1 MPVPP
6 EVAARLRELV
16 VVPHVAEDLASRFR
30 DAGYELFLV
39 GGAVRDALLQRGVE
53 ELDFATDAKPDETLA
68 IARGWADDVWLQ
80 GVRFGTV
87 GMRKDGTDIEVTTF
101 RGERYDEG
109 SRKPEIVHVPTLEED
124 LSRRDFTVNAMA
136 VRLPEREFIDPFGGL
151 NDLVGTLLRTPG
163 APEDSFSDDPLR
175 MLRAARFASQLDLT
189 PGEAVLAAMRA
200 MRDRLGIV
208 SAERIGD
215 ELNKLLASP
224 QPSKGLLVATETGLC
239 DVFLPE
245 LPALRLE
252 QDSEHRHKD
261 VFAHTLAV
269 VDKVAAGDPPGEPD
283 VLLRMAAL
291 LHDIGKPPT
300 RRMEGGKVMFHHH
313 EVVGAKMARARLQAL
328 RYPNEFVDDVC
339 HLIGMHLRFWGFAR
353 NWTDSAVRRYVR
365 DAGHQLDR
373 LNRLIRA
380 DSTTRNRFKA
390 RQLQEA
396 MDRFEERIAKLAA
409 EEDLKKIRPP
419 IDGHD
424 VMSSLGVEPGPVVGR
439 ALDMLLEHR
448 LEHGE
453 FSREEALR
461 LLEEWAQAQGLR

>member
-1 MPVPP
+1 MSVPP

-16 VVPHVAEDLASRFR
+16 VVPDVAEELARRFR
-30 DAGYELFLV
+30 AAGHELFLV

-68 IARGWADDVWLQ
+68 IVRGWADDVWLQ

-87 GMRKDGTDIEVTTF
+87 GLRKAGTDIEVTTF

-109 SRKPEIVHVPTLEED
+109 SRKPEVVHVPTLEED

-136 VRLPEREFIDPFGGL
+136 VRLPEREFIDPFGGV
-151 NDLVGTLLRTPG
+151 NDLVGAVLRTPG

-175 MLRAARFASQLDLT
+175 MLRAARFASQLDLVPDGT
-189 PGEAVLAAMRA
+189 VLDAMRA
-200 MRDRLGIV
+200 MRDRLQIV

-215 ELNKLLASP
+215 ELNKLLATL

-283 VLLRMAAL
+283 VLLRVAAL
-291 LHDIGKPPT
+291 LHDIGKPQT

-313 EVVGAKMARARLQAL
+313 EVVGATMARARLQAL

-353 NWTDSAVRRYVR
+353 DWTDSAVRRYVR
-365 DAGHQLDR
+365 DAGHLLDR

-424 VMSSLGVEPGPVVGR
+424 VMSFLGVEPGPVVGR
-439 ALDMLLEHR
+439 ALEMLLEHR

-453 FSREEALR
+453 YSREEALG
-461 LLEEWAQAQGLR
+461 LLEEWARAQGLR